1 MTIKLHVFDLPAATD
16 KLGRNKTRSTAPF
29 FELEH
34 RIQPRTP
41 NSETAE
47 VLRRTECGEEI
58 VWFTS
63 LDDLIAEC
71 EAYAESPD
79 D

>member
-16 KLGRNKTRSTAPF
+16 RLERNTTRSTAPF
-29 FELEH
+29 VKLEH
-34 RIQPRTP
+34 RMQPRTP
-41 NSETAE
+41 NSETAK
-47 VLRRTECGEEI
+47 VLRQTERGEEI

-71 EAYAESPD
+71 EAYAESTD